1 MTVIDA
7 LVRHG
12 PDLAAGTT
20 LLLGVAALAARA
32 HKSPLHV
39 QRLGEAGVLTA
50 LAFVALALMPLPR
63 PLSEL
68 TVQAE
73 APSAPVIVPPLDGLR
88 RQAGLLPAADAVGV
102 PPGVAAGVAA
112 VEDQTATLDKQ
123 RPWPV
128 LGATP
133 RSTWPGDLLEQGSL
147 AEAGATSTSPT
158 QAAPF
163 ERAILPITGAA
174 TTTSRDVKPVSPA
187 QPVAQTATAEP
198 NQPLA
203 LGPILARAV
212 LAGSLLGLA
221 WLALGALRLAS
232 ILRSSRPAP
241 TWVAGLLPADV
252 DASRVRLVTTDRRTG
267 PFCVGAVRPTVVL
280 PEVLCER
287 ERTDALRAVL
297 LHEMGHAL
305 AGDGAGRLI
314 LTAALPVL
322 WWHPL
327 FWWLR
332 RTVRLAS
339 ELRAD
344 DHAATHAGKGRYA
357 RRLLDLA
364 SEGIGTGPVPL
375 AAPSV
380 FGSRTDLSR
389 RIEMLMHRTDRLA
402 LRCSALRR
410 SAQGALATGL
420 LALAALS
427 FGAAPASAQDAAEQI
442 DRLHAE
448 RAELMAQVHAL
459 HDERARMAEQMRDME
474 NVLQQMQLRLEQME
488 VDQMAGQVASSR
500 MLNVD
505 EYQRQLELS
514 ERLSQ
519 DLQAQLEYSAL
530 ANDEQRRA
538 AESALHEAMRAR
550 ELAEQSQAGV
560 EVFKRL
566 MGTPHADSVAQ
577 ELARAQRAAAE
588 ADAARQVAEELAAL
602 GYLNAGATSSDPAA
616 EQLAK
621 LRALGYAATETA
633 DEAATLRDFMT
644 RAGSPSPGELEE
656 QRTWRELL
664 TGLAGPGS
672 APGGRGR
679 PGGGGAMGASP
690 RSMSGHD
697 ALALIERVMDQ
708 EAEIRMAEVELSR
721 MHALAED
728 SLISEYELVT
738 AQTRLELAHRK
749 IKLVRAL
756 LEAEMHALEVEIH
769 QCAETME
776 HDPGARATL
785 VRLEAQRELLQ
796 SMFPKK
802 SESHAR

>member
-50 LAFVALALMPLPR
+50 LAFVALALTPLPR

-68 TVQAE
+68 TAGAE

-88 RQAGLLPAADAVGV
+88 RQAGLLPAAATTALATIQDQS
-102 PPGVAAGVAA
+102 AA
-112 VEDQTATLDKQ
+112 LDPQ

-128 LGATP
+128 LGASP
-133 RSTWPGDLLEQGSL
+133 RRTWPGDLLEQGSS
-147 AEAGATSTSPT
+147 ASPRDSAAT
-158 QAAPF
+158 AAP
-163 ERAILPITGAA
+163 LPTPALPGAPA
-174 TTTSRDVKPVSPA
+174 HAANPGDVQPMSPA
-187 QPVAQTATAEP
+187 QPVAQTAAAEP
-198 NQPLA
+198 SQPMA
-203 LGPILARAV
+203 LGHVLARAV
-212 LAGSLLGLA
+212 LAGSLVGLV
-221 WLALGALRLAS
+221 WLALGALRLIS

-252 DASRVRLVTTDRRTG
+252 DASRVRLVTTDRHTG

-287 ERTDALRAVL
+287 ERADALRAVL

-305 AGDGAGRLI
+305 AGDGAGRLV

-364 SEGIGTGPVPL
+364 SEGLGAGPVPL

-427 FGAAPASAQDAAEQI
+427 FGAAPLSAQDAAEQL

-448 RAELMAQVHAL
+448 RAELMAQVQAL
-459 HDERARMAEQMRDME
+459 HDERAHMAEQMRDME
-474 NVLQQMQLRLEQME
+474 TVLLQMQARLEQME
-488 VDQMAGQVASSR
+488 LEQMAGQAANSR
-500 MLNVD
+500 LLSVD

-514 ERLSQ
+514 ERLAQ
-519 DLQAQLEYSAL
+519 DLQTQLGYRDL
-530 ANDEQRRA
+530 ANEQQRRA
-538 AESALHEAMRAR
+538 AE
-550 ELAEQSQAGV
+550 ELV
-560 EVFKRL
+560 L
-566 MGTPHADSVAQ
+566 
-577 ELARAQRAAAE
+577 AQRAADE
-588 ADAARQVAEELAAL
+588 ADVARQVAEELAAL
-602 GYLNAGATSSDPAA
+602 GYLNADSGPSA
-616 EQLAK
+616 EELAQ

-644 RAGSPSPGELEE
+644 RAGSPSPGDLDE
-656 QRTWRELL
+656 QHTWRELL
-664 TGLAGPGS
+664 TNFAGPGGS
-672 APGGRGR
+672 RGGRSAS
-679 PGGGGAMGASP
+679 GGGGAMATSP

-728 SLISEYELVT
+728 SLVSEYELVT

-756 LEAEMHALEVEIH
+756 LEAEMHALDVEIH
-769 QCAETME
+769 QCAEAME

-796 SMFPKK
+796 SMFPEKK
-802 SESHAR
+802 SASHAR